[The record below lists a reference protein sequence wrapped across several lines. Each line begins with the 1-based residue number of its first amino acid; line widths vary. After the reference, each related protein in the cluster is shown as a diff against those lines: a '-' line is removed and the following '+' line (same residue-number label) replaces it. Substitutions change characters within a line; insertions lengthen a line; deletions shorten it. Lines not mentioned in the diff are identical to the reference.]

1 MEPDNVW
8 RQLFENWPP
17 SIPRK
22 GLVVTKFGENISFIK
37 YMLSPGVVLLER
49 EKPDT
54 VGGRK
59 VLLAYADIAC
69 VKIIDPLDL
78 VLFQA
83 MGFAP
88 PAG

>member
-1 MEPDNVW
+1 MDSANVW
-8 RQLFENWPP
+8 RELFENWPP

-22 GLVVTKFGENISFIK
+22 GLVVTRHGENIPFIK
-37 YMLSPGVVLLER
+37 YLLSPGVVLLER
-49 EKPDT
+49 DKPDT

-59 VLLAYADIAC
+59 ILLAFDQIAC
-69 VKIIDPLDL
+69 VKIVDPLDL
-78 VLFQA
+78 VMFQA